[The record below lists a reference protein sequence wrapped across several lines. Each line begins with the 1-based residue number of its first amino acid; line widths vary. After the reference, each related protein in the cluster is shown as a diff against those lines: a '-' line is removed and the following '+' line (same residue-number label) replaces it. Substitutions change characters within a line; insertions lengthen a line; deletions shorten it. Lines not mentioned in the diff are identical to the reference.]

1 MLNRVKTLK
10 RDHRDQQ
17 HCTVGGVRHKGN
29 VLLVAAV
36 ED

>member
-1 MLNRVKTLK
+1 MLNRVK

-17 HCTVGGVRHKGN
+17 HCTVGRVRHKGN